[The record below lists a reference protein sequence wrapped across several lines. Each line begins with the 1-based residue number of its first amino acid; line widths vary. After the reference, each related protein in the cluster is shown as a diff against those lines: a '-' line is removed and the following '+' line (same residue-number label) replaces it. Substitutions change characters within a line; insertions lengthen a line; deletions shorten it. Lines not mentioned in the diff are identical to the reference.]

1 VNDTSRASRWLP
13 DEGPSFGVDSP
24 PQGAL
29 RPPGLA
35 RRRGRRSSWK
45 MWTSGL
51 RPVAAA
57 GIRTSNG
64 LKGSDTAL
72 PSGLARPGLAEHNGS
87 MSDHLGI
94 WADLEPPMPIR
105 STPKPRVQPHN
116 GAEFAYTGAN
126 MSPLRPANVGRAPLA
141 GWKCPDVKSLGVNRI
156 GIEPPNES
164 MPHVWDPRRAA
175 LSIPACRAVL
185 DFPTVM

>member
-1 VNDTSRASRWLP
+1 
-13 DEGPSFGVDSP
+13 
-24 PQGAL
+24 
-29 RPPGLA
+29 
-35 RRRGRRSSWK
+35 
-45 MWTSGL
+45 
-51 RPVAAA
+51 
-57 GIRTSNG
+57 
-64 LKGSDTAL
+64 
-72 PSGLARPGLAEHNGS
+72 

-105 STPKPRVQPHN
+105 LTPKPRVQPHN